1 MSAALSDVAYLAGY
15 PEFVDKVKA
24 AAVTAAT
31 QVGQETSDVTTDYY
45 RLRRALSV
53 NVLQDPDGWARRF
66 AIAVAT
72 NAVITKDSSDSDIQ
86 FTVNSVWSSI
96 AGAGPAP
103 ATPPA

>member
-1 MSAALSDVAYLAGY
+1 LASTLSDVAYLASY
-15 PEFVDKVKA
+15 PPFVDQVKA
-24 AAVTAAT
+24 AAVLAAT
-31 QVGQETSDVTTDYY
+31 QVGQETSDITTDYH

-53 NVLQDPDGWARRF
+53 NVLQDPDAWAPRF

-72 NAVITKDSSDSDIQ
+72 NSVVTKDSSDSDIQ

-103 ATPPA
+103 A